1 MPGAVRSSVL
11 RARLHALRYYL
22 TLPLQGL
29 SEAPGLL
36 NVFFLPAVSTT
47 QGFCKPVGSVPLAA
61 ASSLTS
67 SEGHAIYR
75 VGRRTPGPGRS
86 RNAAEGVQSSL
97 ISLRKT
103 EAVRRCGLQVNQ
115 QETGVRTAPCWG
127 QERRPSFCFGSCA
140 GPACPQAAPAPAS
153 QLPQAHGRALIPL
166 IVLQAIPRGHCS
178 VHELILESSF
188 SMGKC
193 PGFGIAWRYPS
204 GRV

>member
-1 MPGAVRSSVL
+1 MCSSFQQFPQHKASASL
-11 RARLHALRYYL
+11 SGLCR
-22 TLPLQGL
+22 LPLPAASQ
-29 SEAPGLL
+29 APRGTR
-36 NVFFLPAVSTT
+36 ST
-47 QGFCKPVGSVPLAA
+47 VLAA
-61 ASSLTS
+61 
-67 SEGHAIYR
+67 
-75 VGRRTPGPGRS
+75 VPQGPGRS

-115 QETGVRTAPCWG
+115 QETGVRTVPCWG

-140 GPACPQAAPAPAS
+140 GPARPQAAPAPAS

-204 GRV
+204 RRV